1 MKFFSYNISWSKQS
15 KIDWLF
21 THKDIDAFIV
31 PECGNSENIVVP
43 DNYQF
48 YWTGNFKNKGL
59 GVFVSKEHKQ
69 EIPSWTNLNLSFAIP
84 VIIDDK
90 WLLLAVWP
98 TKIKGVTSDSYVDIL
113 LEILEYYKGYILQYK
128 SIIIGDFNIISSS
141 ERTGKNSPYL
151 IFDWMQ
157 VHDLKSVH
165 HIFLNEAYGKESSPS
180 YYHLFKETSQ
190 FFLDYAFTNAEI
202 VNYKLYTW
210 DETNRMSDHVP
221 VVVEIE

>member
-21 THKDIDAFIV
+21 THKDVDAFIV

-43 DNYQF
+43 DSYQF
-48 YWTGNFKNKGL
+48 YWTGNYETKGL

-69 EIPSWTNLNLSFAIP
+69 EIPSWVNPNLNFAIP
-84 VIIDDK
+84 VIIDDE

-98 TKIKGVTSDSYVDIL
+98 TKVKGGTNDSYIDIL
-113 LEILEYYKGYILQYK
+113 LEILECYKEYILQYK
-128 SIIIGDFNIISSS
+128 SIVIGDFNIISSS
-141 ERTGKNSPYL
+141 ERTGKKSPYPV
-151 IFDWMQ
+151 FDWMQ

-165 HIFLNEAYGKESSPS
+165 HNFLNETYGKESSPS
-180 YYHLFKETSQ
+180 YYHLFKETSP
-190 FFLDYAFTNAEI
+190 FFLDYAFTNADI
-202 VNYKLYTW
+202 VDYKLYSW

-221 VVVEIE
+221 IVVDIK